1 MHMALC
7 PYDEA
12 EFRSPEHGSSASAWF
27 GVGPAQG
34 NRYSP
39 RWQKRHLAG
48 AAIRPPRPNQTRK
61 ATRLLLLR
69 SVRMCRTC

>member
-34 NRYSP
+34 KRYSP

-48 AAIRPPRPNQTRK
+48 ATIRQSLARTRPEK
-61 ATRLLLLR
+61 
-69 SVRMCRTC
+69 